1 VSKVTCL
8 YKLAHCDLFSIFYD
22 VLNMMM
28 FYEGLDGGVPKSVI
42 DKIMGSKSA
51 TDMKKAKSIKTT
63 FGWMGFPKSVIDKI
77 VGNKPINNTNFAK
90 SL

>member
-1 VSKVTCL
+1 MRHYIAVLEIKVCVIDNGSKIIYFTI
-8 YKLAHCDLFSIFYD
+8 D
-22 VLNMMM
+22 
-28 FYEGLDGGVPKSVI
+28 EGLDGGVTKSVI
-42 DKIMGSKSA
+42 NKIMDSKSA